1 MYVKVTNG
9 VATEYTM
16 GHLRRDNPNVS
27 FPRTCSD
34 ELLASYGMYPFTH
47 DPKPDCDYTSQYIDE
62 SFEERDGAWYRKFTV
77 VNLPQEDAERN
88 VREERDSRLA
98 KTDWMALSDVT
109 MSPEWAAYRQEL
121 RDISDQVGFPFSI
134 AWPIEPINSLQPMT
148 QDQIDALL
156 NDSA

>member
-27 FPRTCSD
+27 FSRTIPD
-34 ELLASYGMYPFTH
+34 ELLASYDVYPFQQ
-47 DPKPDCDYTSQYIDE
+47 DPKPDYDPLTQYLDE
-62 SFEERDGAWYRKFTV
+62 AFEQRDGAWYRTRPV
-77 VNLPQEDAERN
+77 VNRSQEEAENNIRS
-88 VREERDSRLA
+88 ERDQRLS

-109 MSPEWAAYRQEL
+109 MSAEWAAYRQAL
-121 RDISDQVGFPFSI
+121 RDISDQVGFPYSVS
-134 AWPIEPINSLQPMT
+134 WPVEPVNSLAPLSQAE
-148 QDQIDALL
+148 IDALL